1 MKPLKAC
8 VLECR
13 KGCRRDAHV
22 ALGIALASAL
32 LLPIGGNALAQA
44 TVDAA
49 KDIGMN
55 VAHPNGDALT
65 TRNDSGGLRTV
76 TPTGA
81 IDTANPFFQNLGS
94 NGRSCSTCH
103 QIQDGWSNTPKT
115 ARQRF
120 DATGGRDPLFRDRR
134 FQLAAR

>member
-32 LLPIGGNALAQA
+32 LLRIGGNALAQA

-65 TRNDSGGLRTV
+65 TRNDSGWLRTV